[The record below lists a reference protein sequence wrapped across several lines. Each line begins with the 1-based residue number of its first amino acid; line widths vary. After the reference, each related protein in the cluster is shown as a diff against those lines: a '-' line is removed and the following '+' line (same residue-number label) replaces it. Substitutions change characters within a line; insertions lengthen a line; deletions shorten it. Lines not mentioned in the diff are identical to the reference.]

1 MKYII
6 AVIKPFKLDEV
17 REALGAIGVAGM
29 TVSEVKGFG
38 RQKGQT
44 EIYRGAEYST
54 NMLPKV
60 KLEIAASDDLAPQ
73 VVETIQQTAS
83 TEAIGD
89 GKIFVLDLG
98 DRHPHSH
105 RRDRRHR
112 AVRHRRDFM
121 TLRTLASGLAA
132 TGLTFVASTAA
143 IAQEAAEAVPNPGNN
158 AWMMTATVLV
168 MLMILPGLAL
178 FYGGLTR
185 SKNMLSTMTQI
196 GATASLAMLIW
207 VMWGYSL
214 AFGDTTY
221 EGTLGLF
228 VSGGSYFLSGM
239 DASSTAATFTDEVI
253 SKYVFV
259 SFQMTFAAIT
269 AALILGATAE
279 RMKFNAVM
287 AFVPIWLTIVYFPIA
302 HMVWAGG
309 GLLFEDGALDFAG
322 GTVVHINAGVSGLV
336 LAYLLGKRRGC
347 PSEPMPPHSLTMTM
361 IGTGLLWVG
370 WFGFNAGSA
379 LEADGSAGL
388 AMINTFVATAAAA
401 LTWMVIER
409 AAGHKGSALGFCSG
423 VIAGLVAVTPAAG
436 NSGPFGAILLGI
448 VSSAV
453 CYIFVAKIKAKFGY
467 DDALDAFGIH
477 GIGGIVG
484 AIGTAVVYQPFL
496 GGPGDGSTGVGEQ
509 LGIQTFSVFVTIA
522 WAGIGTLIAGLI
534 VKTLIGLRVP
544 EETEVDGLDI
554 GEHGERAYN

>member
-1 MKYII
+1 MIRNMLCG
-6 AVIKPFKLDEV
+6 AG
-17 REALGAIGVAGM
+17 ALGAAL
-29 TVSEVKGFG
+29 F
-38 RQKGQT
+38 
-44 EIYRGAEYST
+44 
-54 NMLPKV
+54 
-60 KLEIAASDDLAPQ
+60 AAAPAFAQ
-73 VVETIQQTAS
+73 
-83 TEAIGD
+83 D
-89 GKIFVLDLG
+89 
-98 DRHPHSH
+98 
-105 RRDRRHR
+105 
-112 AVRHRRDFM
+112 
-121 TLRTLASGLAA
+121 AA
-132 TGLTFVASTAA
+132 
-143 IAQEAAEAVPNPGNN
+143 AVPNPGNN

-168 MLMILPGLAL
+168 LMMILPGLAL

-185 SKNMLSTMTQI
+185 QKNMLSTMTQV
-196 GATASLAMLIW
+196 GATAALAMLIW

-228 VSGGSYFLSGM
+228 ISGGSYFLAGT

-253 SKYVFV
+253 SKYVFI

-269 AALILGATAE
+269 AALFLGSTAE
-279 RMKFNAVM
+279 RLKFSALM

-336 LAYLLGKRRGC
+336 LAYLLGKRRGY
-347 PSEPMPPHSLTMTM
+347 PAEPMPPHSMTLTMV
-361 IGTGLLWVG
+361 GTGLLWVG

-401 LTWMVIER
+401 LAWMVIER
-409 AAGHKGSALGFCSG
+409 LAGHKGSALGFCSG

-448 VSSAV
+448 LSSTV
-453 CYIFVAKIKAKFGY
+453 CYFAVAKVKAKFGY
-467 DDALDAFGIH
+467 DDSLDAFGIH
-477 GIGGIVG
+477 GVGGIVG

-496 GGPGDGSTGVGEQ
+496 GGPGDGSTTLGAQ
-509 LGIQTFSVFVTIA
+509 LGIQVFSVLVTIL
-522 WAGIGTLIAGLI
+522 WAGIGTLVAGLI
-534 VKTLIGLRVP
+534 VKALMGLRVS

-554 GEHGERAYN
+554 SEHGERAYN

>member
-1 MKYII
+1 MMIRTLTR
-6 AVIKPFKLDEV
+6 AGAAGL
-17 REALGAIGVAGM
+17 AL
-29 TVSEVKGFG
+29 
-38 RQKGQT
+38 
-44 EIYRGAEYST
+44 
-54 NMLPKV
+54 
-60 KLEIAASDDLAPQ
+60 LAPAAALAQ
-73 VVETIQQTAS
+73 DVVE
-83 TEAIGD
+83 
-89 GKIFVLDLG
+89 V
-98 DRHPHSH
+98 
-105 RRDRRHR
+105 
-112 AVRHRRDFM
+112 
-121 TLRTLASGLAA
+121 AA
-132 TGLTFVASTAA
+132 P
-143 IAQEAAEAVPNPGNN
+143 VPNPGNN

-168 MLMILPGLAL
+168 LLMILPGLAL

-196 GATASLAMLIW
+196 GATAALAMLVW

-214 AFGDTTY
+214 AFGDTVY

-228 VSGGSYFLSGM
+228 VSGGSYFLAGM

-279 RMKFNAVM
+279 RLKFNALM
-287 AFVPIWLTIVYFPIA
+287 LFVPIWLTIVYFPIA

-336 LAYLLGKRRGC
+336 LAYLLGKRRGY
-347 PSEPMPPHSLTMTM
+347 PAEPMPPHSMTLTMV
-361 IGTGLLWVG
+361 GTGLLWVG

-401 LTWMVIER
+401 LTWMVLER
-409 AAGHKGSALGFCSG
+409 LAGHKGSALGFCSG

-448 VSSAV
+448 LASAI
-453 CYIFVAKIKAKFGY
+453 CYLAVAKAKARFGY
-467 DDALDAFGIH
+467 DDSLDAFGIH

-496 GGPGDGSTGVGEQ
+496 GGPGDGSVAVATQ
-509 LGIQTFSVFVTIA
+509 LGVQVFSVLVTVA
-522 WAGIGTLIAGLI
+522 WAGIGTLVAGLL
-534 VKTLIGLRVP
+534 VKALIGLRVST
-544 EETEVDGLDI
+544 EIEVDGLDI

>member
-1 MKYII
+1 MKLFFSKLAAMGAGAAMI
-6 AVIKPFKLDEV
+6 AQP
-17 REALGAIGVAGM
+17 AL
-29 TVSEVKGFG
+29 
-38 RQKGQT
+38 
-44 EIYRGAEYST
+44 
-54 NMLPKV
+54 
-60 KLEIAASDDLAPQ
+60 AAS
-73 VVETIQQTAS
+73 
-83 TEAIGD
+83 
-89 GKIFVLDLG
+89 
-98 DRHPHSH
+98 
-105 RRDRRHR
+105 
-112 AVRHRRDFM
+112 
-121 TLRTLASGLAA
+121 AA
-132 TGLTFVASTAA
+132 
-143 IAQEAAEAVPNPGNN
+143 EAAVAVPNPGNN
-158 AWMMTATVLV
+158 AWMMTATILVL
-168 MLMILPGLAL
+168 LMILPGLAL

-196 GATASLAMLIW
+196 GATAALAMLIW

-228 VSGGSYFLSGM
+228 VSGGSYFLAGT

-253 SKYVFV
+253 SKYVFI

-279 RMKFNAVM
+279 RMKFSATM
-287 AFVPIWLTIVYFPIA
+287 MFVPIWLTIVYFPIA

-336 LAYLLGKRRGC
+336 LAYLLGKRRGW
-347 PSEPMPPHSLTMTM
+347 PQEPMMPHSLTLTM
-361 IGTGLLWVG
+361 VGTGLLWVG

-388 AMINTFVATAAAA
+388 AMINTFVATAAGA

-448 VSSAV
+448 LSSAV
-453 CYIFVAKIKAKFGY
+453 CYFFVAKVKMKFGY
-467 DDALDAFGIH
+467 DDSLDAFGIH

-496 GGPGDGSTGVGEQ
+496 AGPGDGSTPLGAQ
-509 LGIQTFSVFVTIA
+509 LWVQIFSVLVTIA
-522 WAGIGTLIAGLI
+522 WAGLGTLIAAYA
-534 VKTLIGLRVP
+534 VKLTIGLRVD

-554 GEHGERAYN
+554 AEHGERAYN